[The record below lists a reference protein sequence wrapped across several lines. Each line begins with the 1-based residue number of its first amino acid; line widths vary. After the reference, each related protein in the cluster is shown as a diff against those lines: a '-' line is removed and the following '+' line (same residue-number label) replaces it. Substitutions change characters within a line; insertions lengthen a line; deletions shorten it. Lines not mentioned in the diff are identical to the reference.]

1 MRTLTQSG
9 TNRLSLVS
17 SLAGTGGILV
27 LIAAAASIGIILA
40 NGSWLYLALLIAVV
54 IALQWPVEAA
64 LGVYAFLFPFESIAM
79 LGNSASGGMSVNRV
93 LGAVAA
99 MALLATGIV
108 TKRLHWPTRPA
119 WWWTAFVLW
128 CAISAVW
135 ALQLQPVL
143 KMLPTAVS
151 LLALYLVAVS
161 WKLTKEQYSFITKCV
176 IAGAL
181 LAALFVIYQYRGG
194 VTYKTWFGDST
205 GRASLVAGEREA
217 NPNHFGADL
226 LLPFSLAVG
235 LFFSAKK
242 KLNMLVSL
250 GVAGAIALA
259 AFLTMSRGAL
269 LSVMVVVAVYV
280 FRLGIRRRMLLV
292 GAALLAALLAMPSN
306 FFSRITASVA
316 TGGAGRMDIWVA
328 SGHLIKKYALLGAG
342 LSNFPVAYNEFAG
355 RAPLFRGFGRG
366 AHNIYLEAFVELGV
380 VGFVLLLAAAASHLR
395 LLRKLRLARSERTMQ
410 VLALEAAC
418 WATLVNGF
426 FEGGI
431 WYKSFWLVW
440 TLCLVLAGLI
450 ETKAEEPAVEA
461 SAAAAWN

>member
-1 MRTLTQSG
+1 MRTLTQTG
-9 TNRLSLVS
+9 TNRLNLVS
-17 SLAGTGGILV
+17 SLSGTGGVLL
-27 LIAAAASIGIILA
+27 LIAAAASIGVILA
-40 NGSWLYLALLIAVV
+40 NGSWLYLALVIAVV

-64 LGVYAFLFPFESIAM
+64 LGLYAFLFPFESIAM
-79 LGNSASGGMSVNRV
+79 LGNSASGGMSLNRV
-93 LGAVAA
+93 LGAIAA

-119 WWWTAFVLW
+119 WWWTAFVAW
-128 CAISAVW
+128 CAFSAVW

-143 KMLPTAVS
+143 KLLPTAVS

-161 WKLTKEQYSFITKCV
+161 WKLTEKQYSLITKCV
-176 IAGAL
+176 IAGAF
-181 LAALFVIYQYRGG
+181 LAALFVIYQYHAG
-194 VTYKTWFGDST
+194 VSYKTWFGDST

-235 LFFSAKK
+235 LFLSAKK
-242 KLNMLVSL
+242 KVNMLVSL
-250 GVAGAIALA
+250 GVAGAIAFA

-269 LSVMVVVAVYV
+269 LSILVVATVYV
-280 FRLGIRRRMLLV
+280 FRLGMRRRMLLV
-292 GAALLAALLAMPSN
+292 GAALLAGLVAMPSS
-306 FFSRITASVA
+306 FFSRITTSLA
-316 TGGAGRMDIWVA
+316 TGGAGRTDIWVA
-328 SGHLIKKYALLGAG
+328 SVYLMKKYALLGAG

-366 AHNIYLEAFVELGV
+366 AHNIYLEALVELGV
-380 VGFVLLLAAAASHLR
+380 VGIVLLLAAVASHLR
-395 LLRKLRLARSERTMQ
+395 LLRRLRLARSERTMH

-418 WATLVNGF
+418 WATLVSGF

-450 ETKAEEPAVEA
+450 ETKAEEPAVEV
-461 SAAAAWN
+461 SAAAVWN